1 MLRARLLA
9 GVLVVLA
16 LVFGLVAAEPAW
28 ALYPTCSAAQCNLSP
43 GGNCTC
49 PGGPPFISMTCTQFK
64 QSGCGLAQH

>member
-1 MLRARLLA
+1 MSRARLLA

-16 LVFGLVAAEPAW
+16 FVFGLVAAEPAW
-28 ALYPTCSAAQCNLSP
+28 ALYPTCSATQCSFS

-64 QSGCGLAQH
+64 QNGCGLAVQ